1 MDFVMSYSGG
11 KDSAL
16 VLHKLIAEG
25 HRPVAL
31 IINSDPEQ
39 QRSWFHGIPNRLFEA
54 VAVSLGVPLII
65 CDCTPDDY
73 NEAFERGLA
82 QAKTMGAEACAFGDI
97 DIEHHREWDD
107 ARAAA
112 AGLKSLLPLWQ
123 LDRDAVVQEVIDIG
137 IKAVIK
143 VVDLSVLDGSLLG
156 LTLTAEVVEQIKAAG
171 ADACGENGEY
181 HTFVYDGPA
190 FAYPVPYSLGEVLE
204 LPSHKSID
212 VRYAGE

>member
-1 MDFVMSYSGG
+1 MDFAMSYSGG

-16 VLHKLIAEG
+16 VLHKLIEEG
-25 HRPVAL
+25 HRLVAL
-31 IINSDPEQ
+31 VINSNPEQ
-39 QRSWFHGIPNRLFEA
+39 GRSWFHGIPNDLFEV
-54 VAVSLGVPLII
+54 VADSLGVPLII

-82 QAKTMGAEACAFGDI
+82 EAKALGAEACAFGDI
-97 DIEHHREWDD
+97 DIEQHREWDE

-112 AGLKSLLPLWQ
+112 AGLTCLLPLWQ
-123 LDRDAVVQEVIDIG
+123 QDRDAVVAELLERG

-143 VVDLSVLDGSLLG
+143 VVDLSQLDESLLG
-156 LTLTAEVVEQIKAAG
+156 LTLTTEVVEQIKASG

-190 FAYPVPYSLGEVLE
+190 FTYPVPFSIGEVVDLE
-204 LPSHKSID
+204 THKSADI
-212 VRYAGE
+212 RMP